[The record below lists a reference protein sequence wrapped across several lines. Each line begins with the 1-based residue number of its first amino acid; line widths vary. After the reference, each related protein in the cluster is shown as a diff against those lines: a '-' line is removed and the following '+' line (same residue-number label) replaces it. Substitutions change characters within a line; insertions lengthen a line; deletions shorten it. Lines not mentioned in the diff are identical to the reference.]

1 MSFLSRARKV
11 DLITL
16 AEELGLTV
24 EPNAKVYVLLKLI
37 TNNKNY
43 DENCTKDCLEV
54 ITNELLEQRK
64 DEQEKRE
71 YELTK
76 LELESKATLSDG
88 NVPSTVPKLNPM
100 KLMPRY
106 DVESDISVYLSLFE
120 RQIIRIA
127 ISQND
132 WVTHLLPLLPLDIV
146 NSDSKIML

>member
-24 EPNAKVYVLLKLI
+24 EPNAKVSDLLKLI
-37 TNNKNY
+37 TNDKNY
-43 DENCTKDCLEV
+43 DDDFTKDCLEV
-54 ITNELLEQRK
+54 ITNERKEEEQRS
-64 DEQEKRE
+64 DEHEKRK
-71 YELTK
+71 YELKK

-88 NVPSTVPKLNPM
+88 NVPLTVPKLNLM

-127 ISQND
+127 IPQND
-132 WVTHLLPLLPLDIV
+132 CLSYLNLW
-146 NSDSKIML
+146 K